1 MPKGDRIIKELDV
14 LRKNIQELQGA
25 LQHAYIR
32 IGELTND
39 LHDLQGR
46 RTKTDEQLEHE
57 SKVFLV
63 KADDEPI

>member
-32 IGELTND
+32 IGELTKD
-39 LHDLQGR
+39 LHD
-46 RTKTDEQLEHE
+46 
-57 SKVFLV
+57 
-63 KADDEPI
+63 